1 MRIIAIINQK
11 GGCGKTTTSINLA
24 ACLARLGH
32 RTLLVDMDPQGH
44 CGVGLAVPEEQIERT
59 IFDALIEPGDG
70 KTAKISEMVWQI
82 ASDFDLAPSNL
93 KLAAFEQVFAG
104 RPGREDR
111 LGKALEA
118 VRDTYQW
125 CVIDCPPSVG
135 LITFNALRACDEVI
149 VPVETGFF
157 SLHGLTK
164 MMETLEELKD
174 RYNKTVSIRVLP
186 TLYDTRTKL
195 AREVLSELRAK
206 FRDYLMES
214 TVNFN
219 TKLKEA
225 ASFGQPIT
233 EYDPGSRGY
242 KDFVNLARELMGH
255 RPLEVEPVSNERLS
269 RPAELVQR
277 AKQLAQ
283 LTNAQF
289 GRGTITFTGGIGS
302 MPASST
308 HAPAL
313 APAPAA
319 VPFTRPSPA
328 GYPAPSIFGSANGTA
343 LIEADPLPTTR
354 SAPTPVAIPEVP
366 KTTQQKI
373 DEFYGVKKV
382 GNDMLFA
389 ARFETANEVQVAGD
403 FNGWSPMASPLQHNS
418 TGGWTI
424 RLPLRPGRYRYR
436 LVVDGKWI
444 TDPHNASVETN
455 QFGELNNIVEVA

>member
-1 MRIIAIINQK
+1 MQTIAIINQK

-59 IFDALIEPGDG
+59 VFDALIEPGDG
-70 KTAKISEMVWQI
+70 KPAKLSELVWQI

-104 RPGREDR
+104 RAGREDR
-111 LGKALEA
+111 LARALDS
-118 VRDTYQW
+118 VRNTYQW

-149 VPVETGFF
+149 VPVETGYF

-174 RYNKTVSIRVLP
+174 RYNQQVTIRVLP

-255 RPLEVEPVSNERLS
+255 RPSDVEPATTERLS

-283 LTNAQF
+283 LTNTQF
-289 GRGTITFTGGIGS
+289 GRGTITFTGGLG
-302 MPASST
+302 T
-308 HAPAL
+308 APSI
-313 APAPAA
+313 PP
-319 VPFTRPSPA
+319 VTIPGNRPGA
-328 GYPAPSIFGSANGTA
+328 TPAPSLSFFGGANG
-343 LIEADPLPTTR
+343 R
-354 SAPTPVAIPEVP
+354 SAVAELEAPARVAEPV

-373 DEFYGVKKV
+373 EEVYGVKQIGHEV
-382 GNDMLFA
+382 VFA
-389 ARFETANEVQVAGD
+389 GRFETASQVQAAGD
-403 FNGWSPMASPLQHNS
+403 FNGWSPMASPFQHNAN
-418 TGGWTI
+418 GNWTL
-424 RLPLRPGRYRYR
+424 RLPLRPGTLSLSPGGRWS
-436 LVVDGKWI
+436 LDDG
-444 TDPHNASVETN
+444 PQQHLRRNQSVWGIE
-455 QFGELNNIVEVA
+455 